1 MSQKATLTLEDG
13 TDVSFDT
20 TITIQD
26 NFLDKDY
33 FRYLKSLVFSP
44 EFTWNMSV
52 IIGPLPENNSF
63 IKNDHQPEDDLQ
75 FTHVAYADHNI
86 LSDFYNRLGPMF
98 RDMQLYNCMKIKINM
113 LPRQEKIIEHG
124 MHVDYPEAPLG
135 NLTSVFYFN
144 TNNGYTKFATGEKV
158 ESVENRLVT
167 FPVHIPHTG
176 STNTCDA
183 RGRCVMNI
191 NWSKALGTPD
201 SITNKARE
209 KWQENYKNQKTIDI
223 NSSIQGERH
232 GRF

>member
-1 MSQKATLTLEDG
+1 MNSNDDVKKGTLTLEDG
-13 TDVSFDT
+13 SNVSFDA
-20 TITIQD
+20 TITVQD
-26 NFLDKDY
+26 NFLDKKY
-33 FRYLKSLVFSP
+33 FEYLKTLVLSP

-52 IIGPLPENNSF
+52 VLGPPPKNNPF
-63 IKNDHQPEDDLQ
+63 IKNDPSDDIQ

-98 RDMQLYNCMKIKINM
+98 RDMQLYSCMKIKINM
-113 LPRQEKIIEHG
+113 LPRQDKFIEHG
-124 MHVDYPEAPLG
+124 MHVDYSEAPLG
-135 NLTSVFYFN
+135 NLTSIFYFN

-183 RGRCVMNI
+183 QGRCVMNI

-201 SITNKARE
+201 SITDKARE
-209 KWQENYKNQKTIDI
+209 KWQENYKIQKI
-223 NSSIQGERH
+223 NEKA
-232 GRF
+232 

>member
-13 TDVSFDT
+13 SDVSFDA
-20 TITIQD
+20 TITVQD

-201 SITNKARE
+201 SITNKARD

-223 NSSIQGERH
+223 NSSIQGERY

>member
-33 FRYLKSLVFSP
+33 FQYLKSLVFSP

>member
-13 TDVSFDT
+13 SDVSFDA
-20 TITIQD
+20 TITVQD
-26 NFLDKDY
+26 NFLDKKY
-33 FRYLKSLVFSP
+33 FEYLKTLVLSP

-52 IIGPLPENNSF
+52 VLGPPPKNNPF
-63 IKNDHQPEDDLQ
+63 IKNDPSDDIQ

-113 LPRQEKIIEHG
+113 LPRQDKFIEHG

-135 NLTSVFYFN
+135 NLTSIFYFN

-167 FPVHIPHTG
+167 FPSMMMHTG
-176 STNTCDA
+176 TTNTCNSPY
-183 RGRCVMNI
+183 RMCMNI
-191 NWSKALGTPD
+191 NWFKSVPENDIKP
-201 SITNKARE
+201 E
-209 KWQENYKNQKTIDI
+209 KSNNIL
-223 NSSIQGERH
+223 
-232 GRF
+232 

>member
-13 TDVSFDT
+13 SDVSFDA
-20 TITIQD
+20 TITVQD

-201 SITNKARE
+201 SITNKARD

>member
-13 TDVSFDT
+13 SDVSFDA
-20 TITIQD
+20 TITVQD

-75 FTHVAYADHNI
+75 FIHVAYADHNI

-201 SITNKARE
+201 SITNKARD

>member
-1 MSQKATLTLEDG
+1 MLTLEDG

-52 IIGPLPENNSF
+52 VIGPPPENNPF
-63 IKNDHQPEDDLQ
+63 IKNDHQPNNDMQ

-98 RDMQLYNCMKIKINM
+98 RDMQLYNCMKLKINM

-124 MHVDYPEAPLG
+124 FHVDYPEAPLG
-135 NLTSVFYFN
+135 NLTSIFYFN

-183 RGRCVMNI
+183 QGRCVMNI

-209 KWQENYKNQKTIDI
+209 KWQENYKNQKI
-223 NSSIQGERH
+223 NERP
-232 GRF
+232 

>member
-13 TDVSFDT
+13 SDVSFDA
-20 TITIQD
+20 TITVQD

-75 FTHVAYADHNI
+75 FIHVAYADHNI

-209 KWQENYKNQKTIDI
+209 KWQENYKNQKI
-223 NSSIQGERH
+223 NERP
-232 GRF
+232 